1 MLRDSQRLLPV
12 RVFATLYFLSLFWAV
27 LFLLIKK
34 KKQLAERQQRVT
46 PTPASSASCLAESL
60 DRIVSPRAQCGL
72 GQC

>member
-34 KKQLAERQQRVT
+34 KTV
-46 PTPASSASCLAESL
+46 
-60 DRIVSPRAQCGL
+60 G
-72 GQC
+72 